1 MGIKRCLEE
10 QFGSDYLL
18 MLFLIDILMVLA
30 PLVCSAENAGLHLDP
45 NYIFDTLMVIPKST
59 FCKANQQRDNK
70 RACKI
75 I

>member
-1 MGIKRCLEE
+1 MAIWELEE
-10 QFGSDYLL
+10 QSGSDYLL

-30 PLVCSAENAGLHLDP
+30 ILVGSAENAWPDLDP
-45 NYIFDTLMVIPKST
+45 NYLTLWCKSKKVHFVKT
-59 FCKANQQRDNK
+59 NQQSDNK